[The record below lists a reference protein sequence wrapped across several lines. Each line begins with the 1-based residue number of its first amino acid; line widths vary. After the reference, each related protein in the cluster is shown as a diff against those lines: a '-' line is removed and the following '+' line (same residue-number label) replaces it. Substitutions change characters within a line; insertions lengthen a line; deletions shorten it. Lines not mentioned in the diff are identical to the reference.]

1 MTSPYRSG
9 PECLQAADDQW
20 REEAMCRSK
29 ILGLIKPSVIHELV
43 AQACAASAA
52 DGHNPS
58 FPRVY
63 ERIGRKG
70 RPVSSR
76 T

>member
-1 MTSPYRSG
+1 
-9 PECLQAADDQW
+9 
-20 REEAMCRSK
+20 MCRSK

-63 ERIGRKG
+63 ERIGHKG
-70 RPVSSR
+70 RPASSR